1 MKTILQM
8 ASEREQVL
16 LASYRS
22 FMFGQL
28 TRGQLLRQ
36 LRKSVL
42 RMNQTDFSR
51 LVNVSRRSL
60 TQIESDAIDL
70 SEETLNRVFNIFGLQ
85 VGLQLCSKNQVNKLF
100 DQQH

>member
-1 MKTILQM
+1 MKTILQL
-8 ASEREQVL
+8 ATEREQFL
-16 LASYRS
+16 LASYRN
-22 FMFGQL
+22 FMLGKL

-42 RMNQTDFSR
+42 RMNQTEFSK
-51 LVNVSRRSL
+51 LVKVSRRSL

-70 SEETLNRVFNIFGLQ
+70 SEETLNRVFNVFGLQ

>member
-8 ASEREQVL
+8 A
-16 LASYRS
+16 
-22 FMFGQL
+22 
-28 TRGQLLRQ
+28 
-36 LRKSVL
+36 L